1 MQPLNFYT
9 RIPPLH
15 AHSPL
20 FYTRIPP
27 CSTRAFPL
35 VLPGL
40 SLLSAAA
47 SPQLPPGSPLSRS
60 LSRRR
65 QGAVSRGL
73 QDCPPSGGGL
83 PLEGTRL
90 LDVLCFTGD
99 RARGRDP
106 CLCPHAPPMHA
117 PLRARIPL
125 YIFMNESI
133 NTSKKLGEQLSYLL
147 ASPRM
152 DKTHPLTQAHAMH
165 ACHAFTGCWRPM
177 LRRRRR
183 RRCGARPRPP
193 GSCPGAPWHPPG

>member
-1 MQPLNFYT
+1 MRPDVEGGTLLRGSCREATGRSARRPLCIHPDSF
-9 RIPPLH
+9 
-15 AHSPL
+15 
-20 FYTRIPP
+20 
-27 CSTRAFPL
+27 STASHPTIHL
-35 VLPGL
+35 V
-40 SLLSAAA
+40 SF
-47 SPQLPPGSPLSRS
+47 RS